1 MFDFNKLIG
10 GMLNS
15 ISRVC
20 GLIKLG
26 FLSLNG
32 ETVCIHSQGSLLRV
46 LKNNR
51 LVLSSEDLFVPW
63 AKYNAE
69 KNQEFSCD
77 YLDITL
83 FDDELEQI
91 INSIIGLRIISVKT
105 IGDDLYIVLESD
117 YTVSILPNTLEK
129 DTENYRVFIKGDL
142 NSHYVVENM

>member
-51 LVLSSEDLFVPW
+51 LVLSSEDLFVPG

-105 IGDDLYIVLESD
+105 IVDDLYIVLESD

-129 DTENYRVFIKGDL
+129 DTENYRIFTQGDL

>member
-51 LVLSSEDLFVPW
+51 LVLSSEDLFVPGLNIMQR
-63 AKYNAE
+63 KI
-69 KNQEFSCD
+69 KNFRV
-77 YLDITL
+77 
-83 FDDELEQI
+83 I
-91 INSIIGLRIISVKT
+91 ILI
-105 IGDDLYIVLESD
+105 
-117 YTVSILPNTLEK
+117 
-129 DTENYRVFIKGDL
+129 
-142 NSHYVVENM
+142 